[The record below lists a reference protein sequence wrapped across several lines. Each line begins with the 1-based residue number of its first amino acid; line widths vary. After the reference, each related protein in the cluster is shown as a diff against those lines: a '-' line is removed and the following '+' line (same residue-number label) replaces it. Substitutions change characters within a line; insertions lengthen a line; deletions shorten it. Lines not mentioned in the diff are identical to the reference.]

1 MQMLERKNMVK
12 HYHAV
17 LILNVALAY
26 QLIEQAQAGDD
37 TTLPV
42 FLFAG
47 QSNMLGHPNEAGNQ
61 HTNANPRDPGH
72 TWNTLLPLLTD
83 SSTTAEQKQTL
94 LQTQINK
101 VPTSVA
107 DATRAS
113 FMATELIDMS
123 SRYGGSN
130 FWNEVN
136 TPMDIVPLPIHPRQM
151 NWTLV

>member
-1 MQMLERKNMVK
+1 MVK

-61 HTNANPRDPGH
+61 HTNAKCESARSRSYMEHVVTSIDRLVDNRGTKTNAVTNTNQQSTNFRSRRDPSIVHGDG
-72 TWNTLLPLLTD
+72 TD
-83 SSTTAEQKQTL
+83 RHEQSL
-94 LQTQINK
+94 
-101 VPTSVA
+101 
-107 DATRAS
+107 R
-113 FMATELIDMS
+113 
-123 SRYGGSN
+123 
-130 FWNEVN
+130 
-136 TPMDIVPLPIHPRQM
+136 RQ
-151 NWTLV
+151 